1 MGAKSRTKIRKGF
14 INTANGQV
22 HYRAAGSGPPII
34 LLHDSPRSSVLHK
47 ELVEHFSDT
56 FTAIAIDTPGYGN
69 STPLPPEPRPEI
81 GDFAAALA
89 ETILGFGVERCPVY
103 GFHTS
108 SKILLEFAANHP
120 ERVSVA
126 IMDGL
131 SLPAG
136 DTDHAFIANFM
147 RPFTVT
153 DTGSYLG
160 EEWTRVRDFQRWFPW
175 FAKTKATRLPTAQ
188 RDMRYM
194 HDYSMDLFMAGPH
207 FSDAYS
213 GAMRY
218 KAPPVIPTLTARC
231 VFMARKDDVLYSF
244 LDSLPDPMPDGST
257 IERLEPD
264 RDAWKARLRELFTE
278 YADFDGAGD
287 FAPPDPLK
295 DPLPGLT
302 VTRGYVGAAGAQILV
317 RRAGRGER
325 TPVVYLHDLPGSARA
340 DEPFLKALGQGR
352 PAFGFD
358 LPGCNDSDAL
368 DGPSLDAYV
377 GAIAGA
383 MDTLGLTEADV
394 VAAGMS
400 TPLAV
405 RLAAMHGGKV
415 RRLVL
420 DGIAMPDDDQRTEM
434 KVNYMPDLRPL
445 LDGTHLHRCWHMLRD
460 QEIHWPWYDGGVTA
474 IRKITPDLDAT
485 RLHIRLVDTLKQW
498 KTAGDAIAAA
508 LETDTRDHLPEIKMP
523 AMVFE
528 AEDDVRYRHADEAA
542 KTLPYGTTVLRPAD
556 PVARARAVLAF
567 LDG

>member
-1 MGAKSRTKIRKGF
+1 MSAKIRKGF
-14 INTANGQV
+14 INAGNGQV

-47 ELVEHFSDT
+47 DLVEHFSDT

-81 GDFAAALA
+81 ADFAGALA

-126 IMDGL
+126 IMDGI
-131 SLPAG
+131 SLPPG
-136 DTDHAFIANFM
+136 DTDHAFIADYM

-175 FAKTKATRLPTAQ
+175 FAKSKATRLPIPQ
-188 RDMRYM
+188 RDLRYV

-218 KAPPVIPTLTARC
+218 KAQPVIPTLKARC
-231 VFMARKDDVLYSF
+231 VFMARKDDVLYAF
-244 LDSLPDPMPDGST
+244 LDSLPDPLPEGST

-264 RDAWKARLRELFTE
+264 RDAWKKRLRELFTE
-278 YADFDGAGD
+278 YADFDGAGE
-287 FAPPDPLK
+287 FTPPDPLTA
-295 DPLPGLT
+295 PRGGLQ
-302 VTRGYVGAAGAQILV
+302 VTRGYVQTGSGQILV
-317 RRAGRGER
+317 RRAGHGNG
-325 TPVVYLHDLPGSARA
+325 TPIVYLHDLPGSARA
-340 DEPFLKALGQGR
+340 DEPYLKALGQGR
-352 PAFGFD
+352 PAFGLD

-368 DGPSLDAYV
+368 DAPSLDGYV
-377 GAIAGA
+377 GAIVDALA
-383 MDTLGLTEADV
+383 VLGLDEVDI
-394 VAAGMS
+394 VANGMS
-400 TPLAV
+400 TPLAAKF
-405 RLAAMHGGKV
+405 AATHVDTV

-420 DGIAMPDDDQRTEM
+420 DGVTLPADEQRTEM

-460 QEIHWPWYDGGVTA
+460 QEIQWPWYDGGVDA
-474 IRKITPDLDAT
+474 IRKITPDLNGT
-485 RLHIRLVDTLKQW
+485 NLHIRLVDTLKQW

-508 LETDTRDHLPEIKMP
+508 LETDTRDHLPAIKVP
-523 AMVFE
+523 TLVFD
-528 AEDDVRYRHADEAA
+528 AEDDVRYRDAAEAA
-542 KTLPYGTTVLRPAD
+542 GHLPFGTPGPRPAD
-556 PVARARAVLAF
+556 PVARARAILAF
-567 LDG
+567 FDGQER